1 MTMKKFKYIFVFISF
16 FALTSCEIDSFSEEE
31 QYILGDLN
39 SPTALT
45 VSAEIVGVSNDKPNG
60 DGSGTV
66 HFSASA
72 EKALSYKFIYDGKEI
87 MAPDGRTT
95 INFAVNGTNTYVVT
109 AVAMGAGGTTTSK
122 SMDVTV
128 YASFRPT
135 EEFVKKLT
143 NNSSKTWVLATDQGG
158 YVGVGPS
165 DSTWPAWY
173 SADPFSRADY
183 GSDDDEWTFTDN
195 GLTQGLGGSFTHK
208 TNGGCAVKFEYAGD
222 VGGTSENVD
231 DTHANFALENY
242 SGSFTVTAPGG
253 VETITFSGYGH
264 IGLYT
269 GTQNYTIAFTSDD
282 SAELTTIDAHGRKWY
297 YKIKAKE

>member
-1 MTMKKFKYIFVFISF
+1 MKKFKYIFVFISF
-16 FALTSCEIDSFSEEE
+16 IALTSCDIDSFSEEE
-31 QYILGDLN
+31 QYILGELN
-39 SPTALT
+39 APTGLT
-45 VSAEIVGVSNDKPNG
+45 LSSEIVGVSSDKPNG

-66 HFSASA
+66 HFTASA
-72 EKALSYKFIYDGKEI
+72 EKALNYKFIYDGKETI
-87 MAPDGRTT
+87 SPTGNLT
-95 INFAVNGTNTYVVT
+95 INFAINGTNTYVVT
-109 AVAMGAGGTTTSK
+109 VVAIGAGGTTTSK
-122 SMDVTV
+122 SIDVTV

-143 NNSSKTWVLATDQGG
+143 NNSSKTWVLATDVDGFL
-158 YVGVGPS
+158 GVGPA

-173 SADPFSRADY
+173 SANAGEREEY
-183 GSDDDEWTFTDN
+183 GSNDDEWTFTDN
-195 GLTQGLGGSFTHK
+195 GLTQGLGGSYTHK

-222 VGGTSENVD
+222 VGGTNENVD
-231 DTHANFALENY
+231 DTHKNFALENY

-282 SAELTTIDAHGRKWY
+282 TAELTTIDAAGRKWF
-297 YKIKAKE
+297 YKIKVKE

>member
-1 MTMKKFKYIFVFISF
+1 MKKFKYIFVFISF
-16 FALTSCEIDSFSEEE
+16 IALTSCDIDSFSEEE
-31 QYILGDLN
+31 QYILGELN
-39 SPTALT
+39 APTGLT
-45 VSAEIVGVSNDKPNG
+45 LSSEIVGVSNDKPNG

-66 HFSASA
+66 HFTASA
-72 EKALSYKFIYDGKEI
+72 EKALSYKFIYGDKEI
-87 MAPDGRTT
+87 MAPDGRAT
-95 INFAVNGTNTYVVT
+95 INFAINGTNTYVVT

-122 SMDVTV
+122 SVDVTV

-143 NNSSKTWVLATDQGG
+143 NNSSKTWVLASDVDG
-158 YVGVGPS
+158 YVGVGPV

-173 SADPFSRADY
+173 SAGANSRTEY
-183 GSDDDEWTFTDN
+183 GSDDDEWTFTDK

-222 VGGTSENVD
+222 VGGTNVPED
-231 DTHANFALENY
+231 DTHKNFALENY

-282 SAELTTIDAHGRKWY
+282 SAELTTIDANGRKWVF
-297 YKIKAKE
+297 KIKAKE

>member
-1 MTMKKFKYIFVFISF
+1 
-16 FALTSCEIDSFSEEE
+16 
-31 QYILGDLN
+31 
-39 SPTALT
+39 
-45 VSAEIVGVSNDKPNG
+45 
-60 DGSGTV
+60 
-66 HFSASA
+66 
-72 EKALSYKFIYDGKEI
+72 
-87 MAPDGRTT
+87 
-95 INFAVNGTNTYVVT
+95 
-109 AVAMGAGGTTTSK
+109 
-122 SMDVTV
+122 MDVTV

-143 NNSSKTWVLATDQGG
+143 NNSSKTWVLATDVGG
-158 YVGVGPS
+158 FVGVGPAG
-165 DSTWPAWY
+165 STWPEWY
-173 SADPFSRADY
+173 SAGPGEREEY
-183 GSDDDEWTFTDN
+183 GSNDDEWTFTDN

-231 DTHANFALENY
+231 DTHKNFALENY

-264 IGLYT
+264 VGIYT

-282 SAELTTIDAHGRKWY
+282 AAELTTIDAAGRKWY